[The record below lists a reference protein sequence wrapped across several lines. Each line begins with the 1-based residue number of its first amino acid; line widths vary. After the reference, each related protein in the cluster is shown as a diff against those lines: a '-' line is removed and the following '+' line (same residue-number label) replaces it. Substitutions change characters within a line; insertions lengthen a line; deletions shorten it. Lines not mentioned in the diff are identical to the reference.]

1 LKEHFDSF
9 FDLARPAFQQQR
21 TFERA
26 KRLAL
31 AIPLCLGRHTVT
43 GMLCASGQ
51 QFQDWSAN
59 YRLFEQER
67 IDIAKLF
74 RAVIQGT
81 LETLPEDAALVGAI
95 DDTVIKKKGRHIQ
108 GTGWRRDPLG
118 PPFANNFIW
127 ASRFLQ
133 LSLALP
139 ENGRDPAPARMIPV
153 DLTHCPT
160 PRKPG
165 KRGSKE
171 QWKQWEKLMAQ
182 KRISSEGVRRIAALR
197 HALDTQGQ
205 HQRQLVMTADATFTC
220 RAVFKDLP
228 ERTTL
233 IGRIRKDARLYA
245 LPTEEQ
251 ENHGRG
257 RKCAYGDRLPTPEQ
271 MRREQRIP
279 WIEVEAHA
287 AGKLHRFRLKEVCP
301 VRWKSAGAQ
310 HDLRLIIIAPL
321 GYRLKKDARKYY
333 RKPTYLITTD
343 LESPVEQLLQAY
355 IWRWGIEVNFRD
367 EKTLLGLG
375 EAQVR
380 TRCSVETLTA
390 FIAGVYAMLLLA
402 QEKTGGHR
410 RLLSPP
416 LWQRR
421 MFNNPTSPQRTSTAQ
436 VLRELRF
443 ELWGKGF
450 SNKNHF
456 ANTTPSLLS
465 PQKFETTATHALFY
479 ASQ

>member
-1 LKEHFDSF
+1 M
-9 FDLARPAFQQQR
+9 ARPAFQQQR

-26 KRLAL
+26 KELAL

-67 IDIAKLF
+67 IDIHQLF
-74 RAVIQGT
+74 RAVLQGT
-81 LETLPEDAALVGAI
+81 LETLPQGAPLVGAL
-95 DDTVIKKKGRHIQ
+95 DDTLVKKKGRHIQ
-108 GTGWRRDPLG
+108 GTSWRRDPLG
-118 PPFANNFIW
+118 PPFTNNFIW

-133 LSLALP
+133 ISLAMP
-139 ENGRDPAPARMIPV
+139 EKGQVPTPARMIPV

-171 QWKQWEKLMAQ
+171 QWEQWKKLSAQ
-182 KRISSEGVRRIAALR
+182 KRISAEGARRMVMLR
-197 HALDTQGQ
+197 YALDTQGQ
-205 HQRQLVMTADATFTC
+205 SQRQLVMTADATFTC

-245 LPTEEQ
+245 LPTEDQ
-251 ENHGRG
+251 KNQGRG
-257 RKCAYGDRLPTPEQ
+257 RKRAYGDRLSTPEQ
-271 MRREQRIP
+271 MRREDSLP
-279 WIEVEAHA
+279 WIEAEAHA
-287 AGKLHRFRLKEVCP
+287 AGKLHTFRLKDIFP
-301 VRWKSAGAQ
+301 LRWQSAGTQ

-321 GYRLKKDARKYY
+321 GYRLKKDAPKYY

-343 LESPVEQLLQAY
+343 LQSPVEQILQAY

-367 EKTLLGLG
+367 EKTLLGMG

-380 TRCSVETLTA
+380 TRASVETLTA
-390 FIAGVYAMLLLA
+390 FVAGVYAMLLLA
-402 QEKTGGHR
+402 QEKAGGYQ
-410 RLLSPP
+410 RLLPP
-416 LWQRR
+416 PSWQRR
-421 MFNNPTSPQRTSTAQ
+421 MDKNPSLPQRTSTAQ
-436 VLRELRF
+436 ILREFRF
-443 ELWGKGF
+443 ELWG
-450 SNKNHF
+450 NKNHF
-456 ANTTPSLLS
+456 RDTLAFLPNPRKLENNA
-465 PQKFETTATHALFY
+465 PFALFY